1 MTSEASLE
9 NRLTAAVK
17 AVKGRSI
24 KLPALVYRGIPD
36 RLILLP
42 WGRVFFIELKRE
54 GAQTTKRVAR
64 HQSAWKEY
72 LQKSGFISMRIEGRV
87 QLEEFIHE
95 HIEEA
100 VRPDLRDL

>member
-1 MTSEASLE
+1 VSSEAALE

-17 AVKGRSI
+17 KAKGRSI
-24 KLPALVYRGIPD
+24 KLPARIYRGIPD

-42 WGRVFFIELKRE
+42 GGRVFFIELKRE

-64 HQSAWKEY
+64 LQSVWKEY
-72 LQKSGFISMRIEGRV
+72 LQNNGFFFIRVEGKV
-87 QLEEFIHE
+87 QLEEFIYE

-100 VRPDLRDL
+100 V